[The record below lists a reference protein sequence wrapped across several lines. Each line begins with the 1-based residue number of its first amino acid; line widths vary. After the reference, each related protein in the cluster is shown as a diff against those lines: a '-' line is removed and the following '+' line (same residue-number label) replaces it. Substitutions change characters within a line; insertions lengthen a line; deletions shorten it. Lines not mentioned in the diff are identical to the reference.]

1 MTEHQLKLDTTSFS
15 EAWQMYESQV
25 MTTIDGKRLYTPNM
39 EQAFR
44 KVFLSGGAMAI
55 AVLSNRLAELPGTV
69 EPGDMVKALID
80 TIAGAM
86 AELEKSTGA
95 GIQGNA

>member
-1 MTEHQLKLDTTSFS
+1 MTETQLKLDTTSFV
-15 EAWQMYESQV
+15 EAWRMYQSQV
-25 MTTIDGKRLYTPNM
+25 MTDLDGAPIYSPNL
-39 EQAFR
+39 EDAFR

-86 AELEKSTGA
+86 AELEKATGA
-95 GIQGNA
+95 GIKGNA